1 MGNRDLK
8 FLKAI
13 YRGKITDFPA
23 NTDEGNAER
32 QEWVKALNPFV
43 VGEDKDKL
51 VNFFGKRDGRD
62 GSLIYVSWVELPKA
76 KGGEDEIR
84 LVRVDNNDVELIDIS
99 QEQMKGIEELCGL
112 FRGEMALEQV

>member
-1 MGNRDLK
+1 MANRSLK

-32 QEWVKALNPFV
+32 QEWVKAINPFV
-43 VGEDKDKL
+43 AGEDRNKL
-51 VNFFGKRDGRD
+51 LSFFGKRDGRD

-84 LVRVDNNDVELIDIS
+84 LVRVSNNDVELINIS
-99 QEQMKGIEELCGL
+99 QEQMKGIQELCVL
-112 FRGEMALEQV
+112 FQGEMALEQV